1 MKIKKTIQKALVL
14 TAWSLVGCG
23 MFVLLAAAKR
33 KQQHHYCR
41 QVSVTIK
48 GDKTYIDKG
57 DIVKVLSS
65 EAKGSLIH
73 KPVTQFDLSQLEKKL
88 ESQAWIRDAEL
99 YFDSKDVLHV
109 FVWEREPIARVF
121 TTSGSTFYLDSSGK
135 RLPLLN
141 KVSARVPVITNFIA
155 AKRLNAADSVLLNE
169 VKELL
174 QFITADDFWKV
185 QIAQID
191 ITPAHNFELIP
202 VVGNHLIKLG
212 TADNYKEKLQRL
224 FVFYQQ
230 VLSKTGFDK
239 YSVIDLRYDGQVVAS
254 QKGDYTT
261 IDSVQLQKN
270 IKELLA
276 KTRLQAINDSVS
288 FVQKIEAVK
297 MDSIAKAVSLT
308 NKAILEN
315 NVSEAKI
322 KPVRVVSKTAV
333 KVATKKASEKTGK
346 PKAVMKNNNE
356 Y

>member
-1 MKIKKTIQKALVL
+1 M
-14 TAWSLVGCG
+14 
-23 MFVLLAAAKR
+23 
-33 KQQHHYCR
+33 
-41 QVSVTIK
+41 
-48 GDKTYIDKG
+48 
-57 DIVKVLSS
+57 
-65 EAKGSLIH
+65 
-73 KPVTQFDLSQLEKKL
+73 
-88 ESQAWIRDAEL
+88 
-99 YFDSKDVLHV
+99 
-109 FVWEREPIARVF
+109 
-121 TTSGSTFYLDSSGK
+121 
-135 RLPLLN
+135 
-141 KVSARVPVITNFIA
+141 PVITNFIA

-322 KPVRVVSKTAV
+322 KPVRVVPKTAV